1 MEYTNENQQTQE
13 NAPQEMKEEK
23 ITASR
28 ETAKDVIAR
37 LSKKKKAE
45 RTAEEEIELLEAKK
59 KVHAATES
67 AKIAKLKKKLEDAK
81 RTAIIKNLDANNITT
96 ENEIKAVLS
105 MRNILHESNIT
116 TPQVFTLTLV
126 QQSIQQPRLQS
137 RPFRMDYGLIPL
149 RLISR

>member
-23 ITASR
+23 STASR

-59 KVHAATES
+59 KVHAA
-67 AKIAKLKKKLEDAK
+67 AYGAHRK
-81 RTAIIKNLDANNITT
+81 R
-96 ENEIKAVLS
+96 EG
-105 MRNILHESNIT
+105 
-116 TPQVFTLTLV
+116 QV
-126 QQSIQQPRLQS
+126 
-137 RPFRMDYGLIPL
+137 
-149 RLISR
+149 

>member
-23 ITASR
+23 STASR

-45 RTAEEEIELLEAKK
+45 RTELLEAKK
-59 KVHAATES
+59 KVHAVAES

-116 TPQVFTLTLV
+116 TPQVLRQV
-126 QQSIQQPRLQS
+126 IEAAKQA
-137 RPFRMDYGLIPL
+137 RPDLFSG
-149 RLISR
+149 SGNN

>member
-23 ITASR
+23 STASR

-37 LSKKKKAE
+37 LSKKKKSE

-59 KVHAATES
+59 KAHAAAES

-116 TPQVFTLTLV
+116 TPQVLRQV
-126 QQSIQQPRLQS
+126 IEAAKQA
-137 RPFRMDYGLIPL
+137 RPDLFSG
-149 RLISR
+149 SGNN

>member
-23 ITASR
+23 STASR

-37 LSKKKKAE
+37 LSK
-45 RTAEEEIELLEAKK
+45 
-59 KVHAATES
+59 
-67 AKIAKLKKKLEDAK
+67 KKKLEDAK

-116 TPQVFTLTLV
+116 TPQVLRQV
-126 QQSIQQPRLQS
+126 IEAAKQA
-137 RPFRMDYGLIPL
+137 RPDLFSG
-149 RLISR
+149 SGNN